1 MARTGLKARAVAVT
15 VHQGKVLLV
24 ESNHSPGSY
33 VPPGGT
39 VERRELAAH
48 CAAREVAEETGVSVR
63 IGRLIGIRQA
73 FWPERDTLELYYSAT
88 IAEDAGDAVGGGIEG
103 RQFRWVPLDELHTVP
118 HFPGELGVLCALAT
132 TPGGGV
138 AELPALDLTQ
148 MKDTAE

>member
-1 MARTGLKARAVAVT
+1 MAKTGLKARAVAVT

-63 IGRLIGIRQA
+63 IGRIIGIRQA

-88 IAEDAGDAVGGGIEG
+88 L
-103 RQFRWVPLDELHTVP
+103 RR
-118 HFPGELGVLCALAT
+118 
-132 TPGGGV
+132 TPGTLLGWH
-138 AELPALDLTQ
+138 
-148 MKDTAE
+148 